1 MLLSISF
8 RRYNNSIIERA
19 QAPTI
24 FDGNGSNGMAATAE
38 RQRRNGYVRM
48 ETAL

>member
-1 MLLSISF
+1 MTYMLLSISY

-24 FDGNGSNGMAATAE
+24 FD
-38 RQRRNGYVRM
+38 YVHD
-48 ETAL
+48 A